1 MNILHNLANFF
12 TKKGRKASEKTNLA
26 DPYQQARE
34 FEESKIIKSFGKSPL
49 AELEAPAL
57 DGIEFRMTVNNLL
70 ASKTEL
76 FRHITAGEVKAYNM
90 ITPAGIYEGSCLAV
104 KRGYGYIYVG
114 VRKKQ
119 VFFSDG
125 SDYIFEPTS
134 HFRIYLSPTHEY
146 PRIFAVCHYQH
157 NRIMADVLF
166 EERKGFDDQNCTQIK
181 ASRYLP
187 TPVQE
192 ILACY

>member
-1 MNILHNLANFF
+1 MDILQNLANFF
-12 TKKGRKASEKTNLA
+12 TKKGRKASEKNILS
-26 DPYQQARE
+26 DPYQHARE
-34 FEESKIIKSFGKSPL
+34 FEERKIIEAFGKSPL
-49 AELEAPAL
+49 AELKTPAL

-76 FRHITAGEVKAYNM
+76 FRHITAKEIQAYNL

-125 SDYIFEPTS
+125 SDYVFEPS
-134 HFRIYLSPTHEY
+134 KCFRIYLSPMHKD
-146 PRIFAVCHYQH
+146 PRIFAVCHYKH
-157 NRIMADVLF
+157 NRIIADILF
-166 EERKGFDDQNCTQIK
+166 EEYKGSDCISCSQVKSNI
-181 ASRYLP
+181 RLP
-187 TPVQE
+187 VPVQE
-192 ILACY
+192 LA

>member
-49 AELEAPAL
+49 AELETPAL
-57 DGIEFRMTVNNLL
+57 DGIEFRITVNNLL

-76 FRHITAGEVKAYNM
+76 FRHITAGEIKAYNM
-90 ITPAGIYEGSCLAV
+90 ITRTGIYEGSCLAV

-114 VRKKQ
+114 VRRKNI
-119 VFFSDG
+119 FFSDG

-134 HFRIYLSPTHEY
+134 HFRIYLSPTHED
-146 PRIFAVCHYQH
+146 PRVFAVCHYQH
-157 NRIMADVLF
+157 SRIMADILF

-181 ASRYLP
+181 AARRLP